1 MDTVNAIL
9 VPSGKMVLAQVGQF
23 VGSVLLVLILFI
35 IGWLFSKYI
44 IKNGVTNLLK
54 ILKLDDL
61 SRRIELDSILAKGG
75 IDNGLSELIGLICYW
90 LSLLVTFV
98 VALNA
103 VGLTVAADLLQRVVL
118 FVPNIIAAVF
128 ILIVGMFAA
137 VLVRN
142 IVRVSANNAGIS
154 QANLF
159 GNIAE
164 VVIMVFAAAIALE
177 QLQIGVRIIDLTIS
191 IILGSFGLGFAL
203 AFGLGCKDIVGKAV
217 GEITL
222 VKLSI
227 MYGFWSVTLYVKFVF
242 FTDLVSLL

>member
-1 MDTVNAIL
+1 MDTVNSIL
-9 VPSGKMVLAQVGQF
+9 VPSARMVLAQVGQF
-23 VGSVLLVLILFI
+23 VGSVLLVLVLFI
-35 IGWLFSKYI
+35 IGWLVSKYI
-44 IKNGVTNLLK
+44 IKSGVTNLLK
-54 ILKLDDL
+54 ILRLDDL
-61 SRRIELDSILAKGG
+61 SHRIELDSILAKGG
-75 IDNGLSELIGLICYW
+75 INNGLSELIGIICYW
-90 LSLLVTFV
+90 LSLLITFV

-137 VLVRN
+137 ILVRN
-142 IVRVSANNAGIS
+142 IVRVSASNAGIT

-203 AFGLGCKDIVGKAV
+203 AFGLGCKDIIGKAV
-217 GEITL
+217 GDFL
-222 VKLSI
+222 SKL
-227 MYGFWSVTLYVKFVF
+227 KK
-242 FTDLVSLL
+242 

>member
-1 MDTVNAIL
+1 MNTLNAIL
-9 VPSGKMVLAQVGQF
+9 VPSARTVLVQVGQF
-23 VGSVLLVLILFI
+23 VSSVLLVLVLFI
-35 IGWLFSKYI
+35 IGWLVSKYV

-54 ILKLDDL
+54 ILRLDDL
-61 SRRIELDSILAKGG
+61 SHRVELDSILAKGG
-75 IDNGLSELIGLICYW
+75 INNGLSDLVGTICYW

-103 VGLTVAADLLQRVVL
+103 VGLTVAADLLQRIVL

-137 VLVRN
+137 VLLRN
-142 IVRVSANNAGIS
+142 IVRVAANNAGIS
-154 QANLF
+154 QANLV

-164 VVIMVFAAAIALE
+164 VVIVVFAVAIALE
-177 QLQIGVRIIDLTIS
+177 QLQIGARIIDFTIS

-217 GEITL
+217 GDFL
-222 VKLSI
+222 SKLRR
-227 MYGFWSVTLYVKFVF
+227 
-242 FTDLVSLL
+242 